1 MYNNGLKKWMK
12 MEKSSVMNFDIK
24 SSFIYN
30 LKKLLKYSINN
41 AIRKISSATKFATR
55 AKLQGGCCT
64 NKKSRGEKD
73 GFFNDSECFPPK
85 LYFQLT

>member
-1 MYNNGLKKWMK
+1 MYNTGLKYWMK
-12 MEKSSVMNFDIK
+12 MKKSSVLSFDFK
-24 SSFIYN
+24 RSFN

-41 AIRKISSATKFATR
+41 AIRKISTATKFATR

-73 GFFNDSECFPPK
+73 GFFNDSECFPSK

>member
-1 MYNNGLKKWMK
+1 MCNSGLKYWMK
-12 MEKSSVMNFDIK
+12 MEKSSVMSFDIK
-24 SSFIYN
+24 SSFN

-41 AIRKISSATKFATR
+41 AIRKISTATKFATR

-85 LYFQLT
+85 

>member
-1 MYNNGLKKWMK
+1 MYNTGLKYWIK
-12 MEKSSVMNFDIK
+12 MEKNSVMNLDNK
-24 SSFIYN
+24 SSFN

-41 AIRKISSATKFATR
+41 AIRKISTATKFATR

-85 LYFQLT
+85 